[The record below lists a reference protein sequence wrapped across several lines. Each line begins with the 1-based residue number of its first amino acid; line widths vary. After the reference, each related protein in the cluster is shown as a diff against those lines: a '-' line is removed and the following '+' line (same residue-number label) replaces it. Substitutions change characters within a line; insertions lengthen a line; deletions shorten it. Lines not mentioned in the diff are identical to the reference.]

1 MVGLGYLLMAGI
13 PAKTFAATTESDCI
27 YRLSSKK
34 FIGRWDITV
43 EVNGKRAAS
52 KTIRIKL

>member
-1 MVGLGYLLMAGI
+1 MAGI

-27 YRLSSKK
+27 YLLNPKK

-43 EVNGKRAAS
+43 EVNGKPVPV
-52 KTIRIKL
+52 KL